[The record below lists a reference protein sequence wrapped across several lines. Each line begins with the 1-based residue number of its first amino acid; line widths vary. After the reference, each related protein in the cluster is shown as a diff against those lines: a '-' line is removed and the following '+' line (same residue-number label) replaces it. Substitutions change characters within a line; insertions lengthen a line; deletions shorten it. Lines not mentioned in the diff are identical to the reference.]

1 MELNLLISLVAKLEN
16 AEDRRLVIRNGWSDE
31 EAVERR
37 RIAME
42 SQLELAAILSMEQS
56 NSVRL
61 VPQFEMA
68 S

>member
-1 MELNLLISLVAKLEN
+1 MDLTSLISLVAKFEN
-16 AEDRRLVIRNGWSDE
+16 VEDRRLAIRNGWSNE

-37 RIAME
+37 KIAME

-56 NSVRL
+56 NSVWL
-61 VPQFEMA
+61 MSAFEMA